1 MAYNVFTKP
10 NLEVLTGVSVNSD
23 VQIGAPEKMFFTPE
37 NFSFANKAAA
47 ILQATWTAGIVAQD
61 ILPIPFVEEYTDNSE
76 KTTYYVSPITKIATK
91 VREGKFDITFKIKF
105 DPALY
110 IRLRALNGT
119 QMRMLWVDGSN
130 HVVGTSP
137 DGTAVKGILSG
148 TIEVEMWETS
158 TGDNLSFIPVRFVA
172 ESSTERNDQVA
183 IFDVA
188 WNIKGLNGVQPVT
201 ITPVTSIA
209 TLITVDITITDDAVP
224 LEGLTAATQFSLLK
238 ASDGTAQTIATVTPS
253 ATIPGRYALAGTGLV
268 TGTLSLANAV
278 TASLTTQVGSQFYK
292 ATTPATIT
300 I

>member
-37 NFSFANKAAA
+37 NFQFTNKAAA
-47 ILQATWTAGIVAQD
+47 ILQATWTAGIVSQD
-61 ILPIPFVEEYTDNSE
+61 ILPMPFVEEYTDNSE

-110 IRLRALNGT
+110 IRLRALNET

-137 DGTAVKGILSG
+137 DGTVVKGILSG
-148 TIEVEMWETS
+148 TIEVEQWETS
-158 TGDNLSFIPVRFVA
+158 TGDNLSFIPVRFVS

-201 ITPVTSIA
+201 IVTSGPSA
-209 TLITVDITITDDAVP
+209 SALTVDITITDDAVP
-224 LEGLTAATQFSLLK
+224 LEGLTLVTQFTALK
-238 ASDGTAQTIATVTPS
+238 ASDGSALTITGVTPS
-253 ATIPGRYALAGTGLV
+253 TTIPGRYALAITSNV
-268 TGTLSLANAV
+268 TGTINLAGVVA
-278 TASLTTQVGSQFYK
+278 LGSQYYK
-292 ATTPATIT
+292 GTATAYTVA
-300 I
+300 

>member
-37 NFSFANKAAA
+37 SFSFANKAAA
-47 ILQATWTAGIVAQD
+47 ILQATWTAGIVSQD

-137 DGTAVKGILSG
+137 DGTAVKGVLSG

-158 TGDNLSFIPVRFVA
+158 TGDNLSFIPIRFVA

-201 ITPVTSIA
+201 IATSGPSA
-209 TLITVDITITDDAVP
+209 SALTVDITITDDAVP
-224 LEGLTAATQFSLLK
+224 LEGLTLTTQFSALK
-238 ASDGTAQTIATVTPS
+238 ASDGAALTITEVTPS
-253 ATIPGRYALAGTGLV
+253 TTIPGRYALAITSNV
-268 TGTLSLANAV
+268 TGTINLAGVVALG
-278 TASLTTQVGSQFYK
+278 TQFYK
-292 ATTPATIT
+292 GTATAYTVS
-300 I
+300 